1 MVTAL
6 KSMRLL
12 ASCGALAV
20 FLLFSPTAS
29 YCSCAATAAARSA
42 RVQTEAPPSRSSS
55 AVSGKLTAQAEPPR
69 DLTEMVKEKG
79 SQVLAQAII
88 YLRDLALQDA
98 KPIPLEVQV
107 KLAPFFPASLLEKVR
122 YSIAWNPLVRSA
134 LRELIETDRY
144 SLAFTLDD
152 VIVFADEGGVDD
164 LWLWAHELTHV
175 QQYARWGVETF
186 ARFYID
192 NHRQVEKEAHEY
204 ANQVMRKI
212 VMLSSTHNRELSKEH
227 P

>member
-1 MVTAL
+1 MVTFL

-12 ASCGALAV
+12 ASCGALSV
-20 FLLFSPTAS
+20 FLCLSP
-29 YCSCAATAAARSA
+29 AADCCFGAAARSA
-42 RVQTEAPPSRSSS
+42 SVETEAPNSRSPS
-55 AVSGKLTAQAEPPR
+55 AVSGKLTRQEEPLQ
-69 DLTEMVKEKG
+69 DLTAMAKETG
-79 SQVLAQAII
+79 SQVLARAIV
-88 YLRDLALQDA
+88 YLRDLALQEA
-98 KPIPLEVQV
+98 KPIPLEVQI
-107 KLAPFFPASLLEKVR
+107 KLAPFFPANLLDKVR
-122 YSIAWNPLVRSA
+122 YSIALNPLVRSA

-144 SLAFTLDD
+144 SLAFTLDY

-175 QQYARWGVETF
+175 QQYARWGVESF

-204 ANQVMRKI
+204 ANQVLRHIIMF
-212 VMLSSTHNRELSKEH
+212 SSTHNRELSKEH

>member
-1 MVTAL
+1 METAL

-20 FLLFSPTAS
+20 FFCLLPSAND
-29 YCSCAATAAARSA
+29 CSATAARSTL
-42 RVQTEAPPSRSSS
+42 VETEAPS
-55 AVSGKLTAQAEPPR
+55 AWSAAEVSGKLTHQEGPPQ
-69 DLTEMVKEKG
+69 DLTELVKESG
-79 SQVLAQAII
+79 SQVLARAIV
-88 YLRDLALQDA
+88 YLRDLVLQDA

-107 KLAPFFPASLLEKVR
+107 KLAPFFPVNILEKVK

-144 SLAFTLDD
+144 SLALTLDY
-152 VIVFADEGGVDD
+152 VIVFADEGSVDN

-204 ANQVMRKI
+204 ANQVLRKI
-212 VMLSSTHNRELSKEH
+212 IMLSSTHNRELSKEH